1 MFLKNKYFSNF
12 LDAKRKLQF
21 RDSKKIVGWRQM
33 ECRES
38 PKTIDLVYT
47 WVNADEKFL
56 EKMEREA
63 YKLFPE
69 GKKSPIN
76 FFKHQM

>member
-1 MFLKNKYFSNF
+1 M
-12 LDAKRKLQF
+12 RF
-21 RDSKKIVGWRQM
+21 RDSKKIVGLRQM
-33 ECRES
+33 GECRES

-69 GKKSPIN
+69 GKKIHSIL
-76 FFKHQM
+76 